1 MSQDILTL
9 AHAAIAQVAEPAM
22 TADDFDPRL
31 WLSMLTSIGGGY
43 ALIADRRLALLVDG
57 CDDDEL
63 AFVMSQVI
71 GQPER
76 QEAVKAA
83 IEQRQFGEA
92 A

>member
-1 MSQDILTL
+1 MLM
-9 AHAAIAQVAEPAM
+9 IA
-22 TADDFDPRL
+22 TSDFDPRL
-31 WLSMLTSIGGGY
+31 WLSTLTAIGGGY
-43 ALIADRRLALLVDG
+43 ALMADRRLTLMVDG
-57 CDDDEL
+57 CDDDDL

-76 QEAVKAA
+76 QEAIKAA

>member
-1 MSQDILTL
+1 MSQDILPL
-9 AHAAIAQVAEPAM
+9 ARAGITQSAEPAL
-22 TADDFDPRL
+22 TAADFDPRL
-31 WLSMLTSIGGGY
+31 WLSALTAIGGGY
-43 ALIADRRLALLVDG
+43 ALMADRRLTLMVDG

-76 QEAVKAA
+76 QEAIKAA

>member
-1 MSQDILTL
+1 MLN
-9 AHAAIAQVAEPAM
+9 AAFG
-22 TADDFDPRL
+22 DFNPRL
-31 WLSMLTSIGGGY
+31 WLSALTAIGGGY
-43 ALIADRRLALLVDG
+43 ALVADRRLALLVAD

-63 AFVMSQVI
+63 ASVMSQVI

-76 QEAVKAA
+76 QEAVKWA

>member
-9 AHAAIAQVAEPAM
+9 AHAAIPQTAESAL
-22 TADDFDPRL
+22 TGNDFDPQL
-31 WLSMLTSIGGGY
+31 WLSALTSIGGGY
-43 ALIADRRLALLVDG
+43 ALMADRRLTVMVDG

-71 GQPER
+71 GHPER
-76 QEAVKAA
+76 QEAIKVA
-83 IEQRQFGEA
+83 IERRQFGEA

>member
-1 MSQDILTL
+1 MIGAPAVLLPSVDVGEDTRSQ
-9 AHAAIAQVAEPAM
+9 
-22 TADDFDPRL
+22 FDPRL
-31 WLSMLTSIGGGY
+31 WLRALTAIGGGY
-43 ALIADRRLALLVDG
+43 ALVADRRLTLLVDS

-76 QEAVKAA
+76 QEAIKAA
-83 IEQRQFGEA
+83 IEQGQFGEA

>member
-1 MSQDILTL
+1 MN
-9 AHAAIAQVAEPAM
+9 AALPCTFSLNVRPFPPED
-22 TADDFDPRL
+22 TFDPRL
-31 WLSMLTSIGGGY
+31 WLAALTSIGGGY
-43 ALIADRRLALLVDG
+43 ALMADRRLTLMVDG

-76 QEAVKAA
+76 QEAIKAA
-83 IEQRQFGEA
+83 IEQRQFGQA

>member
-1 MSQDILTL
+1 MATRSL
-9 AHAAIAQVAEPAM
+9 AQQ
-22 TADDFDPRL
+22 ADAFDPTV
-31 WLSMLTSIGGGY
+31 WLMALTSIGGGY
-43 ALIADRRLALLVDG
+43 ALIANRRLALLVDG

-76 QEAVKAA
+76 QEAIKWA